1 MNGRNQYFASVFST
15 ELDRWKQTTGKTQ
28 AEFSIITG
36 IHPNS
41 ISRYKKGDAFPT
53 PPVIDVI
60 CRTLNV
66 EESIFYPSTDL
77 DKLLYDENFRNNFS
91 AKLVETELKIVEA
104 AGIKLGFWAFFLSI
118 NLIRDVFPFEIPPA
132 DEYMG
137 STVFGNTNHAGKK
150 TGFTA
155 KDLLYVKH
163 LQDEVETIVT
173 VMAIRESMAKE
184 VKRKED
190 KNEKKHDENR

>member
-15 ELDRWKQTTGKTQ
+15 ELDRWKQATGKTQ
-28 AEFSIITG
+28 AEFATITG

-60 CRTLNV
+60 CKTLDV

-77 DKLLYDENFRNNFS
+77 DKLLYDEDFRNDFS
-91 AKLVETELKIVEA
+91 AKLTEKELEIVEA
-104 AGIKLGFWAFFLSI
+104 AGINLGFWSFFLSI
-118 NLIRDVFPFEIPPA
+118 NLIRDVFPFEISPA
-132 DEYMG
+132 NEYSG
-137 STVFGNTNHAGKK
+137 SIVFGNTNHAGKK

-163 LQDEVETIVT
+163 LQDEVETIVM
-173 VMAIRESMAKE
+173 VMAIRESMARE
-184 VKRKED
+184 AKRKD
-190 KNEKKHDENR
+190 NENE

>member
-1 MNGRNQYFASVFST
+1 MNGRNQYFASVFSS
-15 ELDRWKQTTGKTQ
+15 ELDRWKQATGKTQ
-28 AEFSIITG
+28 AEFAEITG

-60 CRTLNV
+60 CKTLSV

-77 DKLLYDENFRNNFS
+77 DKLLYDEDFRNDFS
-91 AKLVETELKIVEA
+91 AKLTEKELEIVQS
-104 AGIKLGFWAFFLSI
+104 AGINLGFWSFFLSM

-132 DEYMG
+132 DEYSG
-137 STVFGNTNHAGKK
+137 NIVFGNTNHAGKK

-163 LQDEVETIVT
+163 LQDEVEAIVT
-173 VMAIRESMAKE
+173 TMAIRESITKE
-184 VKRKED
+184 LIRKD
-190 KNEKKHDENR
+190 DQK

>member
-28 AEFSIITG
+28 ADFAEITG

-53 PPVIDVI
+53 PPVIYTI
-60 CRTLNV
+60 CKTLNV
-66 EESIFYPSTDL
+66 EESIFYPQTTAERLLFDEEFRTEFLSKSIDEDL
-77 DKLLYDENFRNNFS
+77 E
-91 AKLVETELKIVEA
+91 IVKA
-104 AGIKLGFWAFFLSI
+104 AGIDLGFWSFFLSI

-132 DEYMG
+132 ESYSG
-137 STVFGNTNHAGKK
+137 NIVFGGTNKAGKK

-155 KDLLYVKH
+155 EDLLYVKH
-163 LQDEVETIVT
+163 LQDEVETIVM
-173 VMAIRESMAKE
+173 VMAIRESMARE
-184 VKRKED
+184 AKRKD
-190 KNEKKHDENR
+190 NENE